1 MPIGIGVRWTD
12 FMAIYRLLITI
23 LHFLRLFWGLETMGK
38 ITWLANVR
46 PLDSETDWSQ
56 LASHKFFSSHLT
68 GLYINSLYCEL
79 LWHFPG
85 FQKFFV
91 AALISSHNNL
101 DPSASF
107 CCNRK
112 AKKRRKTKK
121 ANFTSFSWL
130 GKKRDAQIEQ
140 HSKISKS
147 LCELGKTCNYSLWPN
162 LESMV
167 GLWKFT
173 S

>member
-23 LHFLRLFWGLETMGK
+23 FHFLRLFWGLETMGK

-46 PLDSETDWSQ
+46 LLDSETDWSQ
-56 LASHKFFSSHLT
+56 LASHKFFSWHLT

-79 LWHFPG
+79 WWHLPG

-91 AALISSHNNL
+91 AALISSQNNL

-107 CCNRK
+107 CHNRK
-112 AKKRRKTKK
+112 AKKKRKTKK
-121 ANFTSFSWL
+121 ANFTSFSWP
-130 GKKRDAQIEQ
+130 GKKWEAQIEQ
-140 HSKISKS
+140 HSKITKS
-147 LCELGKTCNYSLWPN
+147 LCELGKTRNYSLWPN

>member
-1 MPIGIGVRWTD
+1 
-12 FMAIYRLLITI
+12 MAIYSLLITI
-23 LHFLRLFWGLETMGK
+23 FHFLRLFWGLETMGK

-46 PLDSETDWSQ
+46 LLDSETDWSQ
-56 LASHKFFSSHLT
+56 LASHKFFSWHLT
-68 GLYINSLYCEL
+68 RLYINSLYCEL
-79 LWHFPG
+79 WWHLPG

-91 AALISSHNNL
+91 AALISSQNNL

-107 CCNRK
+107 CYNRK
-112 AKKRRKTKK
+112 AKKKRKTKK

-130 GKKRDAQIEQ
+130 GKKWEAQIEP

-147 LCELGKTCNYSLWPN
+147 LCELGKTRNYSLWPN

-167 GLWKFT
+167 RLWKFT

>member
-12 FMAIYRLLITI
+12 FMAIYSLLITI
-23 LHFLRLFWGLETMGK
+23 FHFLRLFWELETMGK

-46 PLDSETDWSQ
+46 LLDSETDWSQ
-56 LASHKFFSSHLT
+56 LASHKFFSWHLT
-68 GLYINSLYCEL
+68 SLYINSLYCEL
-79 LWHFPG
+79 WWHLPG

-91 AALISSHNNL
+91 AALISSQNNL

-107 CCNRK
+107 CYNRK
-112 AKKRRKTKK
+112 AKKKRKTKK

-130 GKKRDAQIEQ
+130 GKKWEAQIEP

-147 LCELGKTCNYSLWPN
+147 LCELGKTRNYSLWPN

-167 GLWKFT
+167 RLWKFT